1 MIPQN
6 WLNKLEEQKSKTYD
20 EAYAEFDTWKQT
32 EPNKG
37 ANAQTVNGVDGTQFW
52 KDWKEVDEQKK
63 SEKGWGPDTYYSN
76 FIGPDAKKPVF
87 SALPQAK
94 KVIEYVKTTLKN
106 GWKKLGGDDE
116 TMSVLTEI
124 SNIGLIK
131 YQKLK
136 NLAANEYSNTTLA
149 KIKNEKKREQLQ
161 SLINNVNDNLKLC
174 AELVKDVNNY
184 WDGWDPYLNTWLED
198 VKEYQ
203 SKWESVLEE
212 IKNGNTQE
220 PEPTN
225 AMPDLSAIMDIG
237 DESAV
242 KNVFAQ
248 SDSADNTYQSIEK
261 PNNQQDVSVN
271 TTHTRIY
278 EYFASTIQLDEMS
291 IPIIDNIDSDGVI
304 NPFSG
309 QHLDA
314 SSNLNENPYDTR
326 GNLSPDKINTI
337 GFVYPLLRIN
347 DHYFSN
353 NDVKYFSLE
362 TVGFIPTIEVILE
375 CTFNDMLKTNQIK
388 DGDLCSVFINPGHGS
403 IKSYRGDFQITN
415 VKVPQL
421 DQGIIAKSIKIKFT
435 GELYI
440 PTIYDATQTFAFAG
454 SSRDAII
461 DVAQKLGLGFF
472 FSDPENTQDSQMWYS
487 MSDGEQKSINTSP
500 TIEYIKNTVKHA
512 YKNFESFYDCW
523 IDPRYA
529 ISFINI
535 AQMLGGS
542 GLDEE
547 IDLAIFNSAM
557 TAGKIADGANSES
570 SAKEKVAVA
579 TPQFKLLSNIG
590 TGTAGLT
597 PFYVTKY
604 AEKNNNSITNKL
616 GLANAN
622 YYSIK
627 NTGIQKV
634 EDNTIEMN
642 LSIPVNADKLKHGFY
657 IMAGPGRNLTYTSA
671 ENGSFVNQHKSVQG
685 GQIAET
691 QSDDDVEDIIASGNN
706 MLASGNTNKFYETAE
721 GHNTLCNAWLKKKT
735 IQVTLNGCN
744 MQIMR
749 GEKIP
754 MLLRDNFNPMINYA
768 QANTESDL
776 IYQKIMASASGWFII
791 QNIRWI
797 YDRDNIQ
804 KGTQWRTELSLTRRE
819 WPIPGYVKNQGQ
831 QKDVE
836 KTADE
841 LYIHNDIG
849 SSSVKEATQ
858 DQELQQ
864 TDNNAKEEV
873 MTTNGLNPYMV
884 TIYND
889 IVAACSAGGKKVKL
903 VSGRRWFA
911 DEDGNKVEA
920 ATVQDGNL
928 WKFVNA
934 NGDIVWYSSKTSPHA
949 TGDAIDIINDE
960 GTTFDEV
967 AQYIVSDNK
976 TLYDM
981 ITNGTYLGIETS
993 KDDTGNTVK
1002 HYHIGKPDKSNSE
1015 TYSAQK
1021 SWWEK
1026 VVGNF
1031 KQTISY
1037 NSQNIQVSQYLK
1049 YSNK

>member
-1 MIPQN
+1 MSQN
-6 WLNKLEEQKSKTYD
+6 VFEQ
-20 EAYAEFDTWKQT
+20 
-32 EPNKG
+32 
-37 ANAQTVNGVDGTQFW
+37 
-52 KDWKEVDEQKK
+52 
-63 SEKGWGPDTYYSN
+63 
-76 FIGPDAKKPVF
+76 
-87 SALPQAK
+87 
-94 KVIEYVKTTLKN
+94 
-106 GWKKLGGDDE
+106 
-116 TMSVLTEI
+116 
-124 SNIGLIK
+124 
-131 YQKLK
+131 
-136 NLAANEYSNTTLA
+136 
-149 KIKNEKKREQLQ
+149 
-161 SLINNVNDNLKLC
+161 C
-174 AELVKDVNNY
+174 A
-184 WDGWDPYLNTWLED
+184 
-198 VKEYQ
+198 
-203 SKWESVLEE
+203 
-212 IKNGNTQE
+212 
-220 PEPTN
+220 PTN
-225 AMPDLSAIMDIG
+225 
-237 DESAV
+237 
-242 KNVFAQ
+242 
-248 SDSADNTYQSIEK
+248 NTYQSIEK
-261 PNNQQDVSVN
+261 SNNQQDVSVN

-278 EYFASTIQLDEMS
+278 EYIPTTIQLDEMS
-291 IPIIDNIDSDGVI
+291 MPLVDNIDSDGVI
-304 NPFSG
+304 DPSSG
-309 QHLDA
+309 WHLDS
-314 SSNLNENPYDTR
+314 SSNLNEDPYQTR
-326 GNLSPDKINTI
+326 GNLSPDKLNTI

-347 DHYFSN
+347 DHYYGN
-353 NDVKYFSLE
+353 GDIKYFSLE
-362 TVGFIPTIEVILE
+362 TVGFIPTIEVTLE
-375 CTFNDMLKTNQIK
+375 CGFNDILKTNQIK
-388 DGDLCSVFINPGHGS
+388 DGDLCSVFINQAHGNL
-403 IKSYRGDFQITN
+403 KSYRADFQITN
-415 VKVPQL
+415 VRIPQL
-421 DQGIIAKSIKIKFT
+421 NQGVMTDIIKVKFI

-440 PTIYDATQTFAFAG
+440 PTIYDSTQTFSFAG
-454 SSRDAII
+454 SSRDALI

-472 FSDPENTQDSQMWYS
+472 FSDPENTQDVQIWYS
-487 MSDGEQKSINTSP
+487 MADGEQKSANTSP
-500 TIEYIKNTVKHA
+500 TIEYIKNTAKHSW
-512 YKNFESFYDCW
+512 KNFESFYDCW

-535 AQMLGGS
+535 AQMLGGT

-557 TAGKIADGANSES
+557 TAGKISDGGNSES
-570 SAKEKVAVA
+570 TAKEKAATA

-604 AEKNNNSITNKL
+604 AEKNDNSITNKL
-616 GLANAN
+616 GLSNVN

-634 EDNTIEMN
+634 EDNAIEMN

-657 IMAGPGRNLTYTSA
+657 IMAGPGRNLTYTQA
-671 ENGSFVNQHKSVQG
+671 DNGSFVDQHKSVQG

-691 QSDDDVEDIIASGNN
+691 QSDGDDEEILETGSN
-706 MLASGNTNKFYETAE
+706 MFASGNTNKFYETAE

-754 MLLRDNFNPMINYA
+754 MLLKDNFNPMLNYA
-768 QANTESDL
+768 QANTETDL
-776 IYQKIMASASGWFII
+776 IYQKIMASSSGWFII

-797 YDRDNIQ
+797 YDRDNVQ
-804 KGTQWRTELSLTRRE
+804 KGTQWRTELTLTRRE

-841 LYIHNDIG
+841 LYIQNNVATG
-849 SSSVKEATQ
+849 SVKEAIQ
-858 DQELQQ
+858 DQETQQ
-864 TDNNAKEEV
+864 TNDNNANQET
-873 MTTNGLNPYMV
+873 MTTNGLNSYMI

-889 IVAACSAGGKKVKL
+889 IVSACSAAGKKVKL

-911 DEDGNKVEA
+911 DENGNKVEA

-934 NGDIVWYSSKTSPHA
+934 NGDVVWYSSKTSPHA

-960 GTTFDEV
+960 GTTFNEV
-967 AQYIVSDNK
+967 AQYIISDNK

-981 ITNGTYLGIETS
+981 ITNGVYLGIETS

-1002 HYHIGKPDKSNSE
+1002 HYHIGKPDKSNSG

-1037 NSQNIQVSQYLK
+1037 NSQNIQVAQFLK

>member
-1 MIPQN
+1 MIQ
-6 WLNKLEEQKSKTYD
+6 QKSK
-20 EAYAEFDTWKQT
+20 
-32 EPNKG
+32 
-37 ANAQTVNGVDGTQFW
+37 
-52 KDWKEVDEQKK
+52 
-63 SEKGWGPDTYYSN
+63 
-76 FIGPDAKKPVF
+76 I
-87 SALPQAK
+87 
-94 KVIEYVKTTLKN
+94 
-106 GWKKLGGDDE
+106 
-116 TMSVLTEI
+116 
-124 SNIGLIK
+124 
-131 YQKLK
+131 
-136 NLAANEYSNTTLA
+136 LA
-149 KIKNEKKREQLQ
+149 KVKNDKKREKLQ
-161 SLINNVNDNLKLC
+161 TLINNTNDNLKLC
-174 AELVKDVNNY
+174 AELFKEVDNY
-184 WDGWDPYLNTWLED
+184 WAGWDPYIDTWLED
-198 VKEYQ
+198 VKTYQ
-203 SKWESVLEE
+203 TMWEKVLEE
-212 IKNGNTQE
+212 IKNGTAQE
-220 PEPTN
+220 PEPPENT
-225 AMPDLSAIMDIG
+225 MPDLSDIADIG

-248 SDSADNTYQSIEK
+248 SDSADNTFQQIEK
-261 PNNQQDVSVN
+261 SNDQQDVSVN

-278 EYFASTIQLDEMS
+278 EYIPTTIQLDEMS
-291 IPIIDNIDSDGVI
+291 MPVMDDIDSDGVI
-304 NPFSG
+304 DPSSG
-309 QHLDA
+309 QHLDS
-314 SSNLNENPYDTR
+314 SSNLNEDPYQTQ
-326 GNLSPDKINTI
+326 GNLSPDKLNTI

-347 DHYFSN
+347 DHYYGN
-353 NDVKYFSLE
+353 GNIKYFSLE
-362 TVGFIPTIEVILE
+362 TIGFIPTIEVTLE
-375 CTFNDMLKTNQIK
+375 CGFNDILKTNQIK
-388 DGDLCSVFINPGHGS
+388 DGDLCSVFINQAHGNL
-403 IKSYRGDFQITN
+403 KSYRADFQITN
-415 VKVPQL
+415 VRIPQL
-421 DQGIIAKSIKIKFT
+421 NQGVMTDIIKVKLI

-440 PTIYDATQTFAFAG
+440 PTIYDSTQTFSFAG
-454 SSRDAII
+454 SSRDALI

-472 FSDPENTQDSQMWYS
+472 FSDPENTQDTQMWYS
-487 MSDGEQKSINTSP
+487 MADGEQKGANTSP
-500 TIEYIKNTVKHA
+500 TIEYIKNTAKHSW
-512 YKNFESFYDCW
+512 KNFESFYDCW

-535 AQMLGGS
+535 AQMLGGT

-557 TAGKIADGANSES
+557 TAGKISDGGNSES
-570 SAKEKVAVA
+570 SAKEKAATA

-604 AEKNNNSITNKL
+604 AEKNDNSITNKL
-616 GLANAN
+616 GLSNAN

-634 EDNTIEMN
+634 EDNAIEMN

-657 IMAGPGRNLTYTSA
+657 IMAGPGRNLTYTQA
-671 ENGSFVNQHKSVQG
+671 ENGSFVDQHKSVQG
-685 GQIAET
+685 GQIAES
-691 QSDDDVEDIIASGNN
+691 QSDGDDEEILETGSN
-706 MLASGNTNKFYETAE
+706 MFASGNTNKFYETAE

-754 MLLRDNFNPMINYA
+754 MLLKDNFNPMLNYA
-768 QANTESDL
+768 QANTETDL
-776 IYQKIMASASGWFII
+776 IYQKIMASSSGWFII

-797 YDRDNIQ
+797 YDRDNVQ
-804 KGTQWRTELSLTRRE
+804 KGTQWRTELTLTRRE

-841 LYIHNDIG
+841 LYIQNNVATG
-849 SSSVKEATQ
+849 SVKEAIQ
-858 DQELQQ
+858 DQETQQ
-864 TDNNAKEEV
+864 TNDNNNANQET
-873 MTTNGLNPYMV
+873 MTTNGLNSYMI

-889 IVAACSAGGKKVKL
+889 IVSACSAAGKKVKL

-911 DEDGNKVEA
+911 DENGNKVEA

-934 NGDIVWYSSKTSPHA
+934 NGDVVWYSSKTSPHA
-949 TGDAIDIINDE
+949 TGDAIDIINDQ
-960 GTTFDEV
+960 GTTFNEV
-967 AQYIVSDNK
+967 AQYIISDNK

-981 ITNGTYLGIETS
+981 ITNGVYLGIETS

-1002 HYHIGKPDKSNSE
+1002 HYHIGKPDKSNSG

-1037 NSQNIQVSQYLK
+1037 NSQNIQVAQFLK